1 MTDGTDATGGTDATD
16 ATGGTDATSGHGRT
30 GATRQGLRAAA
41 WVLPAAIVLIALN
54 FRGPIV
60 ATAPVIGDVRLDLG
74 LTSTIAGLLTT
85 IPVLCFALA
94 TPFASWVIAKA
105 DPERA
110 VSLSLV
116 IVLAGTVVRSMPSSA
131 ALLIGTAV
139 IGIGITIGNVVI
151 PVVIR
156 RDTSPERVGLV
167 TGVYTSALNVG
178 SMITSLAT
186 APLAAL
192 WGWPVAIAVWA
203 VFAVIAGFAWT
214 YAVGARAAWRRP
226 VRSDDDEPLPI
237 TGPIDQV
244 LDTGAIRTIR
254 ADRAAAAAAATAA
267 EPVRPARRLITWGLT
282 LAFGGQAFSY
292 YALTAWIPTLLHD
305 EIGFSKASSGA
316 SSSVFQILAVVGA
329 LGVPLLAAKWRPRA
343 IIALVAFLW
352 LAMPLGLLFA
362 PQLWLLWSVL
372 GGAAQGGGITVIFI
386 VIVRIVSSD
395 ADARRM
401 SAFVQGGGY
410 LIGSAGPL
418 VAGALHGATGDWTAP
433 LLVVL
438 VSVLTLGVVGTI
450 AARRV
455 S

>member
-1 MTDGTDATGGTDATD
+1 MTDGTAV
-16 ATGGTDATSGHGRT
+16 R
-30 GATRQGLRAAA
+30 RGLRGAA
-41 WVLPAAIVLIALN
+41 WLLPAAIVLIALN

-60 ATAPVIGDVRLDLG
+60 APAPVIGEIRVDLG
-74 LTSTIAGLLTT
+74 LTATIAGLLTT
-85 IPVLCFALA
+85 IPVLCFSLA

-110 VSLSLV
+110 VSLSLL
-116 IVLAGTVVRSMPSSA
+116 IVLVGTVVRSLPSSA
-131 ALLIGTAV
+131 ALLVGTAV
-139 IGIGITIGNVVI
+139 IGIGITIGNVVV

-156 RDTSPERVGLV
+156 RDTSPERVGIV

-178 SMITSLAT
+178 SMITSLGT
-186 APLAAL
+186 APIAAA

-203 VFAVIAGFAWT
+203 VFAVVAGLAWT
-214 YAVGARAAWRRP
+214 YTVGARAAWLRP
-226 VRSDDDEPLPI
+226 LHHEPVAA
-237 TGPIDQV
+237 TGPV
-244 LDTGAIRTIR
+244 ELLTETGSIRTVASASR
-254 ADRAAAAAAATAA
+254 SGAAA

-305 EIGFSKASSGA
+305 EIGFSAESSGA
-316 SSSVFQILAVVGA
+316 SSSVFQIMAVVGA
-329 LGVPLLAAKWRPRA
+329 LGVPVLATRFRPRG
-343 IIALVAFLW
+343 IIALVGFLW

-362 PQLWLLWSVL
+362 PQLWLLWSIL

-386 VIVRIVSSD
+386 VIVRIVTSD
-395 ADARRM
+395 DDARRM

-418 VAGALHGATGDWTAP
+418 VAGSLHGATGTWTAP

-438 VSVLTLGVVGTI
+438 VAVLTLGVAGTI

-455 S
+455 D

>member
-1 MTDGTDATGGTDATD
+1 MTDGTAV
-16 ATGGTDATSGHGRT
+16 R
-30 GATRQGLRAAA
+30 RGLRGAA
-41 WVLPAAIVLIALN
+41 WLLPAAIVLIALN

-60 ATAPVIGDVRLDLG
+60 APAPVIGEVRVDLG
-74 LTSTIAGLLTT
+74 LTATIAGLLTT
-85 IPVLCFALA
+85 IPVLCFSLA

-110 VSLSLV
+110 VSLSLL
-116 IVLAGTVVRSMPSSA
+116 IVLVGTVVRSLPSSA
-131 ALLIGTAV
+131 ALLVGTAV
-139 IGIGITIGNVVI
+139 IGIGITIGNVVV

-156 RDTSPERVGLV
+156 RDTSPERVGIV

-178 SMITSLAT
+178 SMITSLGT
-186 APLAAL
+186 APIAAA

-203 VFAVIAGFAWT
+203 VFAVVAGLAWT
-214 YAVGARAAWRRP
+214 YTVGARAAWLRP
-226 VRSDDDEPLPI
+226 LHHEPVAA
-237 TGPIDQV
+237 TGPV
-244 LDTGAIRTIR
+244 ELLTETGSIRTV
-254 ADRAAAAAAATAA
+254 ASAARSGAAA

-305 EIGFSKASSGA
+305 EIGFSAESSGA
-316 SSSVFQILAVVGA
+316 SSSVFQIMAVVGA
-329 LGVPLLAAKWRPRA
+329 LGVPVLATRFRPRG
-343 IIALVAFLW
+343 IIALVGFLW

-362 PQLWLLWSVL
+362 PQLWLLWSIL

-386 VIVRIVSSD
+386 VIVRIVTSD
-395 ADARRM
+395 DDARRM

-418 VAGALHGATGDWTAP
+418 VAGSLHGATGTWTAP

-438 VSVLTLGVVGTI
+438 VAVLTLGVAGTI

-455 S
+455 D

>member
-1 MTDGTDATGGTDATD
+1 MTTAA
-16 ATGGTDATSGHGRT
+16 R
-30 GATRQGLRAAA
+30 RGLRGAA

-60 ATAPVIGDVRLDLG
+60 APAPVIGDVRVDLG
-74 LTSTIAGLLTT
+74 LTATVAGLLTT
-85 IPVLCFALA
+85 IPVLCFSLA

-116 IVLAGTVVRSMPSSA
+116 IVLAGTVLRSVPSA
-131 ALLIGTAV
+131 TALLVGTAV
-139 IGIGITIGNVVI
+139 IGIGITIGNVVV

-178 SMITSLAT
+178 SMITSLGT
-186 APLAAL
+186 APIAAA

-203 VFAVIAGFAWT
+203 VFAVVAAAGWT
-214 YAVGARAAWRRP
+214 YAVGTRAAWLRP
-226 VRSDDDEPLPI
+226 ERAEPVPATEPVELLTE
-237 TGPIDQV
+237 TGS
-244 LDTGAIRTIR
+244 IRTVSTSG
-254 ADRAAAAAAATAA
+254 APT
-267 EPVRPARRLITWGLT
+267 VRPARRLITWGLT

-305 EIGFSKASSGA
+305 EIGFSAESSGA

-329 LGVPLLAAKWRPRA
+329 LGVPVLATRWRPRA
-343 IIALVAFLW
+343 IVALVGTLW

-386 VIVRIVSSD
+386 IIVRIVTSD
-395 ADARRM
+395 DDARRM

-418 VAGALHGATGDWTAP
+418 VAGSLHGATGDWTAP

-438 VSVLTLGVVGTI
+438 VAVLTLGVIGTL

-455 S
+455 T

>member
-1 MTDGTDATGGTDATD
+1 MSTGTVV
-16 ATGGTDATSGHGRT
+16 R
-30 GATRQGLRAAA
+30 RAG
-41 WVLPAAIVLIALN
+41 WVLPVAIVLVALN
-54 FRGPIV
+54 LRGPIV
-60 ATAPVIGDVRLDLG
+60 APAPVIGDIRLDLG
-74 LTSTIAGLLTT
+74 LTTTVAGLLTT

-94 TPFASWVIAKA
+94 TPLASWVIAKA
-105 DPERA
+105 TPERA
-110 VSLSLV
+110 LSLSLL
-116 IVLAGTVVRSMPSSA
+116 IVLAGTVVRSLPSAA

-156 RDTSPERVGLV
+156 RDTSPERVGIV

-178 SMITSLAT
+178 SMTTSLGT
-186 APLAAL
+186 APIASV
-192 WGWPVAIAVWA
+192 WGWPAAIAVWGVLA
-203 VFAVIAGFAWT
+203 VVAGLAWS
-214 YAVGARAAWRRP
+214 YAVGPRAAWLRP
-226 VRSDDDEPLPI
+226 VAGAPVEPLPV

-244 LDTGAIRTIR
+244 LGTGAIRLPDTASAGSAPSRRPTRWVTI
-254 ADRAAAAAAATAA
+254 
-267 EPVRPARRLITWGLT
+267 GLT

-305 EIGFSKASSGA
+305 DIGFSKASSGA

-329 LGVPLLAAKWRPRA
+329 LGVPVLAARWRPRA
-343 IIALVAFLW
+343 ILSLVAFLW

-362 PQLWLLWSVL
+362 PQLWLLWSIL

-386 VIVRIVSSD
+386 IIVRLVSND
-395 ADARRM
+395 DDARRM

-438 VSVLTLGVVGTI
+438 VAVLVLGVIGTL

-455 S
+455 P

>member
-1 MTDGTDATGGTDATD
+1 MTDGTAV
-16 ATGGTDATSGHGRT
+16 R
-30 GATRQGLRAAA
+30 RGLRGAA
-41 WVLPAAIVLIALN
+41 WLLPAAIVLIALN

-60 ATAPVIGDVRLDLG
+60 APAPVIGEIRVDLG
-74 LTSTIAGLLTT
+74 LTATIAGLLTT
-85 IPVLCFALA
+85 IPVLCFSLA

-110 VSLSLV
+110 VSLSLL
-116 IVLAGTVVRSMPSSA
+116 IVLVGTVVRSLPSSA
-131 ALLIGTAV
+131 ALLVGTAV
-139 IGIGITIGNVVI
+139 IGIGITIGNVVV

-156 RDTSPERVGLV
+156 RDTSPERVGIV

-178 SMITSLAT
+178 SMITSLGT
-186 APLAAL
+186 APIAAA

-203 VFAVIAGFAWT
+203 VFAVVAGLAWT
-214 YAVGARAAWRRP
+214 YTVGARAAWLRP
-226 VRSDDDEPLPI
+226 LHHEPVAA
-237 TGPIDQV
+237 TGPV
-244 LDTGAIRTIR
+244 ELLTETGSIRTVASASR
-254 ADRAAAAAAATAA
+254 SGAAA

-305 EIGFSKASSGA
+305 EIGFSAESSGA
-316 SSSVFQILAVVGA
+316 SSSVFQIMAVVGA
-329 LGVPLLAAKWRPRA
+329 LGVPVLATRFRPRG
-343 IIALVAFLW
+343 IIALVGFLW

-362 PQLWLLWSVL
+362 PQLWLLWSIL

-386 VIVRIVSSD
+386 VIVRIVTSD
-395 ADARRM
+395 DDARRM

-418 VAGALHGATGDWTAP
+418 VAGSLHGATGNWTAP

-438 VSVLTLGVVGTI
+438 VAVLTLGVAGTI

-455 S
+455 D

>member
-1 MTDGTDATGGTDATD
+1 MNDVA
-16 ATGGTDATSGHGRT
+16 R
-30 GATRQGLRAAA
+30 RGLRGAA
-41 WVLPAAIVLIALN
+41 WLLPAAIVLIALN

-60 ATAPVIGDVRLDLG
+60 ATAPVIGDVRADLG
-74 LTSTIAGLLTT
+74 LTATIAGLLTT

-178 SMITSLAT
+178 SMITSLGT

-192 WGWPVAIAVWA
+192 WGWPVAIAIWA
-203 VFAVIAGFAWT
+203 VFALIAAAAWT

-226 VRSDDDEPLPI
+226 VPSDHDGPLPI

-244 LDTGAIRTIR
+244 LDTGAIRT
-254 ADRAAAAAAATAA
+254 ARAAEAARVAAA
-267 EPVRPARRLITWGLT
+267 EPIRPARRLITWGLT

-329 LGVPLLAAKWRPRA
+329 LGVPLLATRWRPAA
-343 IIALVAFLW
+343 IIALVGTLW

-418 VAGALHGATGDWTAP
+418 LAGALHGATGTWTAP

-438 VSVLTLGVVGTI
+438 VAVLTLGVVGTF

>member
-1 MTDGTDATGGTDATD
+1 M
-16 ATGGTDATSGHGRT
+16 
-30 GATRQGLRAAA
+30 RAAA

>member
-1 MTDGTDATGGTDATD
+1 M
-16 ATGGTDATSGHGRT
+16 SGSTAAR
-30 GATRQGLRAAA
+30 RGLRGAA
-41 WVLPAAIVLIALN
+41 WLLPAAIVLIALN

-60 ATAPVIGDVRLDLG
+60 APAPVIGEVRLDLG
-74 LTSTIAGLLTT
+74 LTATIAGLLTT
-85 IPVLCFALA
+85 IPVLCFSLA

-116 IVLAGTVVRSMPSSA
+116 IVLAGTVLRSMPSAA

-178 SMITSLAT
+178 SMITSLGT
-186 APLAAL
+186 APIAAA
-192 WGWPVAIAVWA
+192 WGWPVAVAVWA
-203 VFAVIAGFAWT
+203 GFAVVAGLAWT
-214 YAVGARAAWRRP
+214 YAVGTRAAWLRP
-226 VRSDDDEPLPI
+226 ARTAPVVA
-237 TGPIDQV
+237 TGPV
-244 LDTGAIRTIR
+244 ELLTETGSIRTVT
-254 ADRAAAAAAATAA
+254 AASDPAAA
-267 EPVRPARRLITWGLT
+267 PVRPARRLITWGLT

-305 EIGFSKASSGA
+305 EIGFSAESSGA

-329 LGVPLLAAKWRPRA
+329 LGVPVLATRWRPRA

-352 LAMPLGLLFA
+352 LAMPLGLLAA

-386 VIVRIVSSD
+386 VIVRIVTSD
-395 ADARRM
+395 DDARRM

-418 VAGALHGATGDWTAP
+418 VAGSLHGATGDWTAP

-438 VSVLTLGVVGTI
+438 VAVLTLGVVGTI

-455 S
+455 D

>member
-1 MTDGTDATGGTDATD
+1 MSGSDGAV
-16 ATGGTDATSGHGRT
+16 R
-30 GATRQGLRAAA
+30 RGLRGAA
-41 WVLPAAIVLIALN
+41 WLLPAAIVLIALN

-60 ATAPVIGDVRLDLG
+60 APAPVIGEIRADLG
-74 LTSTIAGLLTT
+74 LTATIAGLLTT
-85 IPVLCFALA
+85 IPVLCFSLA

-116 IVLAGTVVRSMPSSA
+116 IVLAGTVVRSLPSSA
-131 ALLIGTAV
+131 ALLVGTAV
-139 IGIGITIGNVVI
+139 IGIGITIGNVVV

-156 RDTSPERVGLV
+156 RDTSPERVGIV

-178 SMITSLAT
+178 SMITSLGT
-186 APLAAL
+186 APIAAA

-203 VFAVIAGFAWT
+203 VFAVVAGLAWT
-214 YAVGARAAWRRP
+214 YTVGARSAWRRP
-226 VRSDDDEPLPI
+226 AHHEPVAA
-237 TGPIDQV
+237 TGPIE
-244 LDTGAIRTIR
+244 LLTESGSIRTVP
-254 ADRAAAAAAATAA
+254 AGQHPGVAA

-305 EIGFSKASSGA
+305 EIGFSAESSGA
-316 SSSVFQILAVVGA
+316 SSSVFQIMAVVGA
-329 LGVPLLAAKWRPRA
+329 LGVPVLATRFRPRG

-418 VAGALHGATGDWTAP
+418 VAGSLHGATGDWTAP

-438 VSVLTLGVVGTI
+438 AAVLTLGIVGTF

-455 S
+455 A

>member
-1 MTDGTDATGGTDATD
+1 MTGAV
-16 ATGGTDATSGHGRT
+16 RT
-30 GATRQGLRAAA
+30 GLRGAA
-41 WVLPAAIVLIALN
+41 WLLPAAIVLVALN

-60 ATAPVIGDVRLDLG
+60 APAPVIGDIRADLG
-74 LTSTIAGLLTT
+74 LTATVAGLLTT

-94 TPFASWVIAKA
+94 TPLASWVIAKA

-116 IVLAGTVVRSMPSSA
+116 VVLVGTVIRSLPSTA
-131 ALLIGTAV
+131 GLLVGTAV
-139 IGIGITIGNVVI
+139 IGIGITIGNVVV

-178 SMITSLAT
+178 SMTTSLAT
-186 APLAAL
+186 APIAAV
-192 WGWPVAIAVWA
+192 WGWPVAIALWA
-203 VFAVIAGFAWT
+203 VLAVVAGLAWT

-226 VRSDDDEPLPI
+226 AVAEPVVE

-244 LDTGAIRTIR
+244 LGTGSIRTVP
-254 ADRAAAAAAATAA
+254 AATSAGT
-267 EPVRPARRLITWGLT
+267 VRPARRLITWGLT

-305 EIGFSKASSGA
+305 EIGFSKESSGA

-329 LGVPLLAAKWRPRA
+329 LGVPVLAAKWRPRA
-343 IIALVAFLW
+343 IIALVGFFW

-362 PQLWLLWSVL
+362 PQLWLLWSIL

-418 VAGALHGATGDWTAP
+418 VAGSLHGATGDWTAP

-438 VSVLTLGVVGTI
+438 VAVLTLGFVGSV

-455 S
+455 A

>member
-1 MTDGTDATGGTDATD
+1 MTGDVV
-16 ATGGTDATSGHGRT
+16 R
-30 GATRQGLRAAA
+30 RGLRGAA
-41 WVLPAAIVLIALN
+41 WLLPAAIVLIALN

-60 ATAPVIGDVRLDLG
+60 ATAPVIGDVRADLG
-74 LTSTIAGLLTT
+74 LTATIAGLLTT

-178 SMITSLAT
+178 SMITSLGT
-186 APLAAL
+186 APLAAV
-192 WGWPVAIAVWA
+192 WGWSVAIAIWA
-203 VFAVIAGFAWT
+203 VFALIAAAAWT

-226 VRSDDDEPLPI
+226 LPSERDEPLPV

-244 LDTGAIRTIR
+244 LDTGAIRT
-254 ADRAAAAAAATAA
+254 ARAAEAARVAVA
-267 EPVRPARRLITWGLT
+267 EPIRPARRLITWGLT

-329 LGVPLLAAKWRPRA
+329 LGVPLLATRWRPAA
-343 IIALVAFLW
+343 IIALVGTLW

-410 LIGSAGPL
+410 LLGSAGPL
-418 VAGALHGATGDWTAP
+418 VAGALHGATGNWTAP

-438 VSVLTLGVVGTI
+438 VAVLTLGVVGTF

>member
-1 MTDGTDATGGTDATD
+1 V
-16 ATGGTDATSGHGRT
+16 
-30 GATRQGLRAAA
+30 TRAVSTGLRGAA
-41 WVLPAAIVLIALN
+41 WFLPAAIVLIALN

-60 ATAPVIGDVRLDLG
+60 ATAPVIGDVRADLG
-74 LTSTIAGLLTT
+74 LTATIAGLLTT

-116 IVLAGTVVRSMPSSA
+116 IVLVGTVVRSMPSA
-131 ALLIGTAV
+131 ASLLIGTAV

-178 SMITSLAT
+178 SMITSLGT
-186 APLAAL
+186 APIAAA
-192 WGWPVAIAVWA
+192 WGWPVAIAIWA
-203 VFAVIAGFAWT
+203 VFAVVAGVAWT
-214 YAVGARAAWRRP
+214 SAVGARAAWMRP
-226 VRSDDDEPLPI
+226 TRAAAEEPLPV

-244 LDTGAIRTIR
+244 LDTGAIRTV
-254 ADRAAAAAAATAA
+254 RAARAAEQAAA

-329 LGVPLLAAKWRPRA
+329 LGVPILAAKWRPRA

-410 LIGSAGPL
+410 LLGSAGPL
-418 VAGALHGATGDWTAP
+418 VAGSLHGATGDWTAP

-438 VSVLTLGVVGTI
+438 GAVLVLGVVGTF

>member
-1 MTDGTDATGGTDATD
+1 MTGETD
-16 ATGGTDATSGHGRT
+16 ATGGTDATSGRGRT

-438 VSVLTLGVVGTI
+438 VSVLTLGVVGTL

>member
-1 MTDGTDATGGTDATD
+1 VT
-16 ATGGTDATSGHGRT
+16 
-30 GATRQGLRAAA
+30 RAAA
-41 WVLPAAIVLIALN
+41 LRRAGWVLPAAIVLVALN
-54 FRGPIV
+54 LRGPIV
-60 ATAPVIGDVRLDLG
+60 APAPVIGDIRLDLG
-74 LTSTIAGLLTT
+74 LTTTVAGLLTT

-94 TPFASWVIAKA
+94 TPLASWVIAKA
-105 DPERA
+105 TPERA
-110 VSLSLV
+110 LSLSLV
-116 IVLAGTVVRSMPSSA
+116 IVLAGTVLRSVPSAA

-156 RDTSPERVGLV
+156 RDTSPERVGIV

-178 SMITSLAT
+178 SMLTSLAT
-186 APLAAL
+186 APLASV
-192 WGWPVAIAVWA
+192 WGWPVAIAVWGLLA
-203 VFAVIAGFAWT
+203 VVAGLAWT
-214 YAVGARAAWRRP
+214 YAVGARAAWMRP
-226 VRSDDDEPLPI
+226 ATGTPTEPAVV

-244 LDTGAIRTIR
+244 LGTGAIRVPS
-254 ADRAAAAAAATAA
+254 AAAA
-267 EPVRPARRLITWGLT
+267 RPARWVTIGLT

-329 LGVPLLAAKWRPRA
+329 LGVPVLASRWRPRA
-343 IIALVAFLW
+343 ILSLVAFLW

-362 PQLWLLWSVL
+362 PQLWLLWSIL

-386 VIVRIVSSD
+386 IIVRLVSTD
-395 ADARRM
+395 DDARRM

-418 VAGALHGATGDWTAP
+418 VAGALHDATNDWTAP

-438 VSVLTLGVVGTI
+438 VAVLTLGIVGTLS
-450 AARRV
+450 ARRV
-455 S
+455 P

>member
-1 MTDGTDATGGTDATD
+1 M
-16 ATGGTDATSGHGRT
+16 SSVVR
-30 GATRQGLRAAA
+30 RAA
-41 WVLPAAIVLIALN
+41 WVLPVAIVLVALN

-60 ATAPVIGDVRLDLG
+60 APAPVIGDVRLDLG
-74 LTSTIAGLLTT
+74 LTTTVAGLLTT

-94 TPFASWVIAKA
+94 TPLASWVIAKA
-105 DPERA
+105 TPERA
-110 VSLSLV
+110 VSLSLL
-116 IVLAGTVVRSMPSSA
+116 IVLVGTVVRSLPSAA

-156 RDTSPERVGLV
+156 RDTSPERVGIV

-178 SMITSLAT
+178 SMTTSLGT
-186 APLAAL
+186 APIAAQFGWPAAL
-192 WGWPVAIAVWA
+192 AVWGLLA
-203 VFAVIAGFAWT
+203 VVAALAWT
-214 YAVGARAAWRRP
+214 FAVGARAAWLGP
-226 VRSDDDEPLPI
+226 VGVRSAEPLPE

-244 LDTGAIRTIR
+244 LGTGAIRVPTTTT
-254 ADRAAAAAAATAA
+254 TA
-267 EPVRPARRLITWGLT
+267 VRPTRWVTLGLT

-305 EIGFSKASSGA
+305 EIGFSKESSGA

-329 LGVPLLAAKWRPRA
+329 LGVPVLAARWRPRA
-343 IIALVAFLW
+343 ILSLVGTLW

-386 VIVRIVSSD
+386 IIVRLVSND
-395 ADARRM
+395 VDARRM

-410 LIGSAGPL
+410 LIGAAGPI

-438 VSVLTLGVVGTI
+438 VAVLVLGVVGTI

-455 S
+455 P

>member
-1 MTDGTDATGGTDATD
+1 M
-16 ATGGTDATSGHGRT
+16 SGDVVR
-30 GATRQGLRAAA
+30 RGLRGAA
-41 WVLPAAIVLIALN
+41 WLLPAAIVLIALN

-60 ATAPVIGDVRLDLG
+60 ATAPVIGDVRADLG
-74 LTSTIAGLLTT
+74 LTATIAGLLTT

-178 SMITSLAT
+178 SMITSLGT
-186 APLAAL
+186 APLAAV
-192 WGWPVAIAVWA
+192 WGWPVAIAIWA
-203 VFAVIAGFAWT
+203 VFALIAAAAWT
-214 YAVGARAAWRRP
+214 YAVGARAAWRHP
-226 VRSDDDEPLPI
+226 LPSEQGEPLPV

-244 LDTGAIRTIR
+244 LDTGAIRT
-254 ADRAAAAAAATAA
+254 ARAAEATRVAAA
-267 EPVRPARRLITWGLT
+267 EPIRPARRLITWGLT

-329 LGVPLLAAKWRPRA
+329 LGVPLLATRWRPAA
-343 IIALVAFLW
+343 IIALVGTLW

-410 LIGSAGPL
+410 LLGSAGPL
-418 VAGALHGATGDWTAP
+418 VAGALHGATGNWTAP

-438 VSVLTLGVVGTI
+438 VAVLTLGVVGTF

>member
-1 MTDGTDATGGTDATD
+1 MTGATDGT
-16 ATGGTDATSGHGRT
+16 GRT
-30 GATRQGLRAAA
+30 GAARQGLRAAA

-60 ATAPVIGDVRLDLG
+60 ATAPVIGDVRADLG
-74 LTSTIAGLLTT
+74 LTATIAGLLTT

-131 ALLIGTAV
+131 ALLVGTAV

-203 VFAVIAGFAWT
+203 VFALIAAAAWT

-226 VRSDDDEPLPI
+226 VPSDHDEPLPI

-254 ADRAAAAAAATAA
+254 AERAAAAAAASAAATAA

-329 LGVPLLAAKWRPRA
+329 LGVPLLATRWRPRA
-343 IIALVAFLW
+343 IIALVGFLW

-410 LIGSAGPL
+410 LLGSAGPL

>member
-1 MTDGTDATGGTDATD
+1 M
-16 ATGGTDATSGHGRT
+16 
-30 GATRQGLRAAA
+30 
-41 WVLPAAIVLIALN
+41 LPAAIILIALN
-54 FRGPIV
+54 LRGPIV
-60 ATAPVIGDVRLDLG
+60 APAPVIGDIRLDLG
-74 LTSTIAGLLTT
+74 LTATIAGLLTT
-85 IPVLCFALA
+85 IPVLCFSLA

-110 VSLSLV
+110 VGLSLV
-116 IVLAGTVVRSMPSSA
+116 IVLVGTVVRSMPSTA

-156 RDTSPERVGLV
+156 RDTSAERVGLV

-178 SMITSLAT
+178 SMITSLGT
-186 APLAAL
+186 APLAAA
-192 WGWPVAIAVWA
+192 WGWPLAIAVWA
-203 VFAVIAGFAWT
+203 VFAVIAAAAWT
-214 YAVGARAAWRRP
+214 YTVGARAAWTRP
-226 VRSDDDEPLPI
+226 TPDDDEPLPI

-244 LDTGAIRTIR
+244 LDTAAIRTIR
-254 ADRAAAAAAATAA
+254 ADRAAAARAA

-305 EIGFSKASSGA
+305 EIGFSKESSGA

-329 LGVPLLAAKWRPRA
+329 LGVPVLASRWRPRA
-343 IIALVAFLW
+343 IIALVAFFW

-372 GGAAQGGGITVIFI
+372 GGAAQGGGITIIFI

-410 LIGSAGPL
+410 LLGSAGPL
-418 VAGALHGATGDWTAP
+418 VAGSLHGATGAWTAP

-438 VSVLTLGVVGTI
+438 VAVLTLGIVGTV

>member
-1 MTDGTDATGGTDATD
+1 MTSDLA
-16 ATGGTDATSGHGRT
+16 R
-30 GATRQGLRAAA
+30 RGLRGAA
-41 WVLPAAIVLIALN
+41 WLLPAAIVLVALN
-54 FRGPIV
+54 LRGPIV
-60 ATAPVIGDVRLDLG
+60 APAPVIGDIRADLG
-74 LTSTIAGLLTT
+74 LTATIAGLLTT

-110 VSLSLV
+110 VSLALV
-116 IVLAGTVVRSMPSSA
+116 VVLAGTIVRSVPSPA
-131 ALLIGTAV
+131 TLLIGTAV

-156 RDTSPERVGLV
+156 RDSAPERVGLV

-178 SMITSLAT
+178 SMITSLGT
-186 APLAAL
+186 APLAAA

-203 VFAVIAGFAWT
+203 GFAVIAGAAWT
-214 YAVGARAAWRRP
+214 YAVGGRAAWRRP
-226 VRSDDDEPLPI
+226 AVVEPVVE
-237 TGPIDQV
+237 TGPV
-244 LDTGAIRTIR
+244 ELLTTTGSIRTVD
-254 ADRAAAAAAATAA
+254 AGSAAGGETVTVA

-305 EIGFSKASSGA
+305 EIGFSRESSGA

-329 LGVPLLAAKWRPRA
+329 LGVPVLATRWRPRA

-372 GGAAQGGGITVIFI
+372 GGAAQGGGITIVFI
-386 VIVRIVSSD
+386 VIVRIVTSD

-418 VAGALHGATGDWTAP
+418 VAGSLHGATGDWTAP

-438 VSVLTLGVVGTI
+438 GAVLTLGIAGSI

-455 S
+455 G

>member
-1 MTDGTDATGGTDATD
+1 M
-16 ATGGTDATSGHGRT
+16 SGSTTAR
-30 GATRQGLRAAA
+30 RGLRGAA
-41 WVLPAAIVLIALN
+41 WLLPAAIVLIALN

-60 ATAPVIGDVRLDLG
+60 APAPVIGEVRLDLG
-74 LTSTIAGLLTT
+74 LTAAIAGLLTT
-85 IPVLCFALA
+85 IPVLCFSLA

-116 IVLAGTVVRSMPSSA
+116 IVLAGTVLRSMPSAA

-178 SMITSLAT
+178 SMITSLGT
-186 APLAAL
+186 APIAAA

-203 VFAVIAGFAWT
+203 GFAVVAGLAWT
-214 YAVGARAAWRRP
+214 YAVGTRAAWLRP
-226 VRSDDDEPLPI
+226 ARTAPVVA
-237 TGPIDQV
+237 TGPV
-244 LDTGAIRTIR
+244 ELLTETGSIRTV
-254 ADRAAAAAAATAA
+254 TAA
-267 EPVRPARRLITWGLT
+267 SDQAEVPVRPARRLITWGLT

-305 EIGFSKASSGA
+305 EIGFSAESSGA

-329 LGVPLLAAKWRPRA
+329 LGVPVLATRWRPRA

-352 LAMPLGLLFA
+352 LAMPLGLLAA

-386 VIVRIVSSD
+386 VIVRIVTSD
-395 ADARRM
+395 DDARRM

-418 VAGALHGATGDWTAP
+418 VAGSLHGATGDWTAP

-438 VSVLTLGVVGTI
+438 VAVLTLGVVGTI

-455 S
+455 D

>member
-1 MTDGTDATGGTDATD
+1 M
-16 ATGGTDATSGHGRT
+16 S
-30 GATRQGLRAAA
+30 GATALRRAG
-41 WVLPAAIVLIALN
+41 WVLPVAIVLVALN

-60 ATAPVIGDVRLDLG
+60 APAPVIGDIRLDLG
-74 LTSTIAGLLTT
+74 LTTTVAGLLTT

-94 TPFASWVIAKA
+94 TPLASWVIAKA
-105 DPERA
+105 TPERA
-110 VSLSLV
+110 VSLSLL
-116 IVLAGTVVRSMPSSA
+116 IVLVGTVVRSLPSAA
-131 ALLIGTAV
+131 ALLVGTAV

-156 RDTSPERVGLV
+156 RDTSPERVGIV

-178 SMITSLAT
+178 SMTTSLGT
-186 APLAAL
+186 APIAAL
-192 WGWPVAIAVWA
+192 WGWPVAIALWGVLA
-203 VFAVIAGFAWT
+203 VVAALGWS
-214 YAVGARAAWRRP
+214 YAVGTRAAWLGPRRGSP
-226 VRSDDDEPLPI
+226 AEPLPV

-244 LDTGAIRTIR
+244 LDTGSIRTTTHT
-254 ADRAAAAAAATAA
+254 ATDTARAA
-267 EPVRPARRLITWGLT
+267 RPARWVTIGLT

-329 LGVPLLAAKWRPRA
+329 LGVPVLASRWRPRA
-343 IIALVAFLW
+343 ILSLVAFFW

-386 VIVRIVSSD
+386 IIVRLVSND
-395 ADARRM
+395 VDARRM

-410 LIGSAGPL
+410 LLGSAGPL
-418 VAGALHGATGDWTAP
+418 VAGALHDATGGWTAT
-433 LLVVL
+433 LLTVL
-438 VSVLTLGVVGTI
+438 VAVLVLGVVGTL

-455 S
+455 P

>member
-1 MTDGTDATGGTDATD
+1 M
-16 ATGGTDATSGHGRT
+16 SGDVAR
-30 GATRQGLRAAA
+30 RGLRGAA
-41 WVLPAAIVLIALN
+41 WLLPAAIVLIALN

-60 ATAPVIGDVRLDLG
+60 ATAPVIGDVRADLG
-74 LTSTIAGLLTT
+74 LTATIAGLLTT

-178 SMITSLAT
+178 SMITSLGT

-192 WGWPVAIAVWA
+192 WGWPVAIAIWA
-203 VFAVIAGFAWT
+203 VFALIAAAAWT
-214 YAVGARAAWRRP
+214 YTVGARAAWRRP
-226 VRSDDDEPLPI
+226 LPSERDEPLPV

-244 LDTGAIRTIR
+244 LDTGAIRT
-254 ADRAAAAAAATAA
+254 ARAAEAARVAVA
-267 EPVRPARRLITWGLT
+267 EPIRPARRLITWGLT

-329 LGVPLLAAKWRPRA
+329 LGVPLLATRWRPAA
-343 IIALVAFLW
+343 IIALVGTLW

-410 LIGSAGPL
+410 LLGSAGPL
-418 VAGALHGATGDWTAP
+418 VAGALHGATGNWTAP

-438 VSVLTLGVVGTI
+438 VAVLTLGVVGTF

>member
-1 MTDGTDATGGTDATD
+1 M
-16 ATGGTDATSGHGRT
+16 T
-30 GATRQGLRAAA
+30 GATALRRAG
-41 WVLPAAIVLIALN
+41 WVLPVAIVLVALN

-60 ATAPVIGDVRLDLG
+60 APAPVIGDIRLDLG
-74 LTSTIAGLLTT
+74 LTTTVAGLLTT

-94 TPFASWVIAKA
+94 TPLASWVIAKA
-105 DPERA
+105 TPERA
-110 VSLSLV
+110 VSLSLLV
-116 IVLAGTVVRSMPSSA
+116 VLIGTVVRSLPSA
-131 ALLIGTAV
+131 GALLVGTAV

-156 RDTSPERVGLV
+156 RDTSPERVGIV

-178 SMITSLAT
+178 SMTTSLGT
-186 APLAAL
+186 APIAAL
-192 WGWPVAIAVWA
+192 WGWPVAIALWGVL
-203 VFAVIAGFAWT
+203 AVIAALAWS
-214 YAVGARAAWRRP
+214 YAVGTRAAWLGPRRG
-226 VRSDDDEPLPI
+226 SSAEPLPV

-244 LDTGAIRTIR
+244 LDTGSIRTQTHTTV
-254 ADRAAAAAAATAA
+254 TAA
-267 EPVRPARRLITWGLT
+267 GTAQAARPARWVTIGLT
-282 LAFGGQAFSY
+282 FAFGGQAFSY

-329 LGVPLLAAKWRPRA
+329 LGVPVLASRWRPRA
-343 IIALVAFLW
+343 ILSLVAFFW

-386 VIVRIVSSD
+386 IIVRLVSND
-395 ADARRM
+395 VDARRM

-410 LIGSAGPL
+410 LLGSAGPL
-418 VAGALHGATGDWTAP
+418 VAGALHDATGGWTAT
-433 LLVVL
+433 LLTVL
-438 VSVLTLGVVGTI
+438 VAVLVLGVVGTV

-455 S
+455 P

>member
-1 MTDGTDATGGTDATD
+1 MSGGAS
-16 ATGGTDATSGHGRT
+16 GGAGRGSRGAGSGVR
-30 GATRQGLRAAA
+30 GAGSGLRGAA
-41 WVLPAAIVLIALN
+41 WVLPAAIVLVALN
-54 FRGPIV
+54 LRGPIV
-60 ATAPVIGDVRLDLG
+60 APAPVIGDIRVDLG
-74 LTSTIAGLLTT
+74 LTATIAGLLTT

-110 VSLSLV
+110 LSLSLV
-116 IVLAGTVVRSMPSSA
+116 IVLAGTVVRSMPSAA
-131 ALLIGTAV
+131 ALLVGTAV

-156 RDTSPERVGLV
+156 RDTSAERVGLV

-178 SMITSLAT
+178 SMITSLGT
-186 APLAAL
+186 APIAAA

-203 VFAVIAGFAWT
+203 VLAVVAGFAWT
-214 YAVGARAAWRRP
+214 YAVGGRAAWLRP
-226 VRSDDDEPLPI
+226 SPTEAEEPLPV

-244 LDTGAIRTIR
+244 MDTGAIRTV
-254 ADRAAAAAAATAA
+254 RAAST
-267 EPVRPARRLITWGLT
+267 PVRPARRLITWGLT

-329 LGVPLLAAKWRPRA
+329 LGVPVLAAKWRPRA
-343 IIALVAFLW
+343 IISLVAFLW

-418 VAGALHGATGDWTAP
+418 VAGSLHGATGDWTAP

-438 VSVLTLGVVGTI
+438 VAVLTLGIVGTT

>member
-1 MTDGTDATGGTDATD
+1 M
-16 ATGGTDATSGHGRT
+16 R
-30 GATRQGLRAAA
+30 GAGSGLRGAGSGLRGAA
-41 WVLPAAIVLIALN
+41 WVLPAAIVLVALN
-54 FRGPIV
+54 LRGPIV
-60 ATAPVIGDVRLDLG
+60 APAPVIGDIRVDLG
-74 LTSTIAGLLTT
+74 LTATIAGLLTT

-94 TPFASWVIAKA
+94 TPFASWVIARA

-110 VSLSLV
+110 LSLSLV

-131 ALLIGTAV
+131 ALLVGTAV

-156 RDTSPERVGLV
+156 RDTSAERVGLV

-178 SMITSLAT
+178 SMITSLGT
-186 APLAAL
+186 APIAAA

-203 VFAVIAGFAWT
+203 VLAVVAGFAWT
-214 YAVGARAAWRRP
+214 YAVGGRAAWLRP
-226 VRSDDDEPLPI
+226 SPAEAEEPLPV

-244 LDTGAIRTIR
+244 MDAGAIRTV
-254 ADRAAAAAAATAA
+254 RAASA
-267 EPVRPARRLITWGLT
+267 PVRPARRLITWGLT

-329 LGVPLLAAKWRPRA
+329 LGVPVLAAKWRPRA
-343 IIALVAFLW
+343 IISLVAFLW

-418 VAGALHGATGDWTAP
+418 VAGSLHGATGDWTAP

-438 VSVLTLGVVGTI
+438 VAVLTLGIVGTT

>member
-1 MTDGTDATGGTDATD
+1 MTGATDGT
-16 ATGGTDATSGHGRT
+16 GRT
-30 GATRQGLRAAA
+30 GAARQGLRAAA

-60 ATAPVIGDVRLDLG
+60 ATAPVIGDVRADLG
-74 LTSTIAGLLTT
+74 LTATIAGLLTT

-131 ALLIGTAV
+131 ALLVGTAV

-226 VRSDDDEPLPI
+226 VRSGDDEPLPI

-254 ADRAAAAAAATAA
+254 ADRAAAAAAAATAA

-329 LGVPLLAAKWRPRA
+329 LGVPLLATRWRPRV
-343 IIALVAFLW
+343 IIALVGFLW

-410 LIGSAGPL
+410 LLGSAGPL

-438 VSVLTLGVVGTI
+438 VSVLTLGIVGTI

>member
-1 MTDGTDATGGTDATD
+1 MTGGI
-16 ATGGTDATSGHGRT
+16 DATSGRGRT
-30 GATRQGLRAAA
+30 SATRQGLRAAA

-192 WGWPVAIAVWA
+192 WGWPIAIAVWA

-254 ADRAAAAAAATAA
+254 AGRAAAAAAATAA

-329 LGVPLLAAKWRPRA
+329 LGVPLLAAKWRPAA
-343 IIALVAFLW
+343 IIALVGTLW

>member
-1 MTDGTDATGGTDATD
+1 M
-16 ATGGTDATSGHGRT
+16 SGDVVR
-30 GATRQGLRAAA
+30 RGLRGAA
-41 WVLPAAIVLIALN
+41 WLLPAAIVLIALN

-60 ATAPVIGDVRLDLG
+60 ATAPVISDVRADLG
-74 LTSTIAGLLTT
+74 LTATIAGLLTT

-178 SMITSLAT
+178 SMITSLGT

-192 WGWPVAIAVWA
+192 WGWPVAIAIWA
-203 VFAVIAGFAWT
+203 VFALIAAAAWT
-214 YAVGARAAWRRP
+214 YAVGARDAWRRP
-226 VRSDDDEPLPI
+226 LPSERDEPLPV

-244 LDTGAIRTIR
+244 LDTGAIRT
-254 ADRAAAAAAATAA
+254 ARAAEAARVAAA
-267 EPVRPARRLITWGLT
+267 EPIRPARRLITWGLT

-329 LGVPLLAAKWRPRA
+329 LGVPLLATRWRPAA
-343 IIALVAFLW
+343 IIALVGTLW

-362 PQLWLLWSVL
+362 PELWLLWSVL

-410 LIGSAGPL
+410 LLGSAGPL
-418 VAGALHGATGDWTAP
+418 VAGALHGATGTWTAP

-438 VSVLTLGVVGTI
+438 VAVLTLGVVGTF

>member
-1 MTDGTDATGGTDATD
+1 MTDGTAV
-16 ATGGTDATSGHGRT
+16 R
-30 GATRQGLRAAA
+30 RGLRGAA
-41 WVLPAAIVLIALN
+41 WLLPAAIVLIALN

-60 ATAPVIGDVRLDLG
+60 APAPVIGEVRVDLG
-74 LTSTIAGLLTT
+74 LTATIAGLLTT
-85 IPVLCFALA
+85 IPVLCFSLA

-110 VSLSLV
+110 VSLSLL
-116 IVLAGTVVRSMPSSA
+116 IVLVGTVVRSLPSSA
-131 ALLIGTAV
+131 ALLVGTAV
-139 IGIGITIGNVVI
+139 IGVGITIGNVVV

-156 RDTSPERVGLV
+156 RDTSPERVGIV

-178 SMITSLAT
+178 SMITSLGT
-186 APLAAL
+186 APIAAA

-203 VFAVIAGFAWT
+203 VFAVVAGLAWT
-214 YAVGARAAWRRP
+214 YTVGARAAWLRP
-226 VRSDDDEPLPI
+226 LHHEPVAA
-237 TGPIDQV
+237 TGPV
-244 LDTGAIRTIR
+244 ELLTETGSIRTVASTSR
-254 ADRAAAAAAATAA
+254 SGAAA

-305 EIGFSKASSGA
+305 EIGFSAESSGA
-316 SSSVFQILAVVGA
+316 SSSVFQIMAVVGA
-329 LGVPLLAAKWRPRA
+329 LGVPVLATRFRPRG
-343 IIALVAFLW
+343 IIALVGFLW

-362 PQLWLLWSVL
+362 PQLWLLWSIL

-386 VIVRIVSSD
+386 VIVRIVTSD
-395 ADARRM
+395 DDARRM

-418 VAGALHGATGDWTAP
+418 VAGSLHGATGTWTAP

-438 VSVLTLGVVGTI
+438 VAVLTLGVAGTI

-455 S
+455 D

>member
-1 MTDGTDATGGTDATD
+1 VNRAVST
-16 ATGGTDATSGHGRT
+16 
-30 GATRQGLRAAA
+30 GLRGAA
-41 WVLPAAIVLIALN
+41 WFLPAAIVLIALN

-60 ATAPVIGDVRLDLG
+60 ATAPVIGDVRADLG
-74 LTSTIAGLLTT
+74 LTATIAGLLTT

-116 IVLAGTVVRSMPSSA
+116 IVLVGTVVRSMPSAA

-178 SMITSLAT
+178 SMITSLGT
-186 APLAAL
+186 APIAAA

-203 VFAVIAGFAWT
+203 VFAVVAGIAWT
-214 YAVGARAAWRRP
+214 SAVGARAAWLRP
-226 VRSDDDEPLPI
+226 AASDGEPLPV

-244 LDTGAIRTIR
+244 LDTGAIRTVR
-254 ADRAAAAAAATAA
+254 AEQTATESTG

-305 EIGFSKASSGA
+305 DIGFSKASSGA

-329 LGVPLLAAKWRPRA
+329 LGVPVLASRWRPRA

-372 GGAAQGGGITVIFI
+372 GGAAQGGGITIIFI
-386 VIVRIVSSD
+386 VIVRIVSTD

-418 VAGALHGATGDWTAP
+418 VAGSLHGATGDWTAP

-438 VSVLTLGVVGTI
+438 VAVLTLGVVGTF

-455 S
+455 A